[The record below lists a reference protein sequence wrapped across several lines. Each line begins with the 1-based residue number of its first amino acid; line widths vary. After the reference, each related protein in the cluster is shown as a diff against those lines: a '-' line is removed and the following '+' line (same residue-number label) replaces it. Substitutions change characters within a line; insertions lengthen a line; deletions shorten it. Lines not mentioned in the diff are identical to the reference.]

1 MRNILIT
8 GANRGLGLGFVDHYL
23 QNGDRVWA
31 CYRQDAGQLLRLNSL
46 NCQPIHWDV
55 TQALPETE
63 LAKLPDHIDILINNA
78 GVYGSKGSGQSLQ
91 SIQASEMLE
100 VFSINTV
107 APIRVVQTLLPRLK
121 NSGAI
126 IANMSSKMASVSDNN
141 SGGNYAYRASKSA
154 LCIVSKSMA
163 MDLQKHMIDV
173 LCLHPGWVQTDMT
186 DHTGLLDIETSV
198 AGLSSVIDRA
208 KDFPPGAFVAYD
220 GAIIPY

>member
-23 QNGDRVWA
+23 QNGERVWA
-31 CYRQDAGQLLRLNSL
+31 CYRQDAGELLRLDSL

-55 TQALPETE
+55 TRPLPETE
-63 LAKLPDHIDILINNA
+63 LAKLPDKIDILINNA
-78 GVYGSKGSGQSLQ
+78 GIYGSKGSGQSLQ
-91 SIQASEMLE
+91 AIKEPEMLD

-121 NSGAI
+121 HGAAT
-126 IANMSSKMASVSDNN
+126 IANMSSKMGSVSDNN

-163 MDLQKHMIDV
+163 IDLQKYAIDV

-186 DHTGLLDIETSV
+186 GHTGLIDIDTSV

-208 KDFPPGAFVAYD
+208 EAFPPGAFVAYD